1 MNWERWQSDWP
12 NARFSRF
19 VMARPHRWH
28 LQEAGHG
35 PDALLL
41 HGAGASV
48 HSWRDIL
55 PGLAGEFRVLAPDL
69 PGQGFTRLG
78 ARMRCGLEAM
88 AEDIAALLAQE
99 GRAPELIVGHSAGG
113 ALALRL
119 ARILPRRPKAVVT
132 FNAAL
137 SNFRGMAG
145 WLFPFL
151 AKALALNPLTAPLF
165 ARSLA
170 SEARV
175 QGLIGSTGSSLDAQG
190 LALYRALLGDAA
202 HVDATLAMM
211 AQWSLDGLAA
221 ELGQIDVPVLLVAG
235 EGDRAVPPET
245 SAEAAARMPLARVA
259 RIPGA
264 GHLFHEEQPDA
275 ALALIRDFWA
285 ENAGR

>member
-1 MNWERWQSDWP
+1 
-12 NARFSRF
+12 
-19 VMARPHRWH
+19 RPHRWH
-28 LQEAGHG
+28 LQEAGTG

-41 HGAGASV
+41 HGAGASS

-55 PGLAGEFRVLAPDL
+55 PGLATDFRVMAPDL

-99 GRAPELIVGHSAGG
+99 GRAPALIVGHSAGG

-119 ARILPRRPKAVVT
+119 ARILPVRPRAVVG

-137 SNFRGMAG
+137 GNFRGMAG

-170 SEARV
+170 SETRV
-175 QGLIGSTGSSLDAQG
+175 RGLIESTGSRLDARG
-190 LALYRALLGDAA
+190 LALYRALLGDSA
-202 HVDATLAMM
+202 HLDGTLAMM
-211 AQWSLDGLAA
+211 AQWSLDRLSA
-221 ELGQIDVPVLLVAG
+221 ELPRVDVPVLLAAG
-235 EGDRAVPPET
+235 GADRAVPPET
-245 SAEAAARMPLARVA
+245 SAEAAARMPAARLLRVE
-259 RIPGA
+259 GA
-264 GHLFHEEQPDA
+264 GHLMHEEDPGA
-275 ALALIRDFWA
+275 ALAAIRAFWDEQRPA
-285 ENAGR
+285 I